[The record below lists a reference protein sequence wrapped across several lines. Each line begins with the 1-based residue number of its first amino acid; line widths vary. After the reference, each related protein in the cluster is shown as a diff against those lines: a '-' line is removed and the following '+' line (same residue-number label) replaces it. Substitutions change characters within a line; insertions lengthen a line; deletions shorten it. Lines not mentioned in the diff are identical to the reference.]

1 MYICIHADSTIS
13 RKLVDTLIEFAL
25 HIHEYDKCIPSWIWQ
40 ILCIL
45 LGGNRFVLLGGLMIH
60 ESFGI
65 NWSSDVLRRL
75 QKFKKKPLL
84 RIWKLLSNFKI
95 VKYFFKFC
103 GLLTIS
109 ELYIHF
115 DIHACYHMF
124 SYD

>member
-1 MYICIHADSTIS
+1 MSQQAGYLFYFLSPCYEMCFFHKCMYICINADSTIS

-75 QKFKKKPLL
+75 QKFKKNSSTYLKVT
-84 RIWKLLSNFKI
+84 K
-95 VKYFFKFC
+95 
-103 GLLTIS
+103 
-109 ELYIHF
+109 
-115 DIHACYHMF
+115 
-124 SYD
+124 